1 MLFGR
6 RLDRYVMARFVGAL
20 AISLLALTVIF
31 VLVHIMDH
39 VDVYL
44 DHDAPW
50 STVGRYY
57 LLQMPYNT
65 LLTLP
70 MAVLIATIISIGELG
85 RHGELT
91 AMKSSGLS
99 LYRITL
105 PLVVFGL
112 ALSLGVLFLGET
124 IVPRLNEQGND
135 VYEEEILDQPADF
148 EDFRGNFVYQ
158 NPDGYTYL
166 VRSMFVNDS
175 GGGSADQVEIQREME
190 DGTFL
195 RINAPQMLWE
205 SENGLWALKNGELRV
220 FPGPAERDPVAGADS
235 AAADTAGADA
245 ATGAST
251 TAGADTAATGG
262 SAGADTVTADTAAP
276 DANTA
281 SRPIDERMYTFMLL
295 RSPAISDSPQELLVE
310 SKEPEEMG
318 YEDLVRYITD
328 RERLGADTRQE
339 QVDLH
344 MKVAYPFA
352 NFVILIFGIALVGS
366 ASHASRQSGTV
377 GFGLAL
383 FLTIIFWGF
392 LRVGQGIGYGGGLP
406 PVAAAWL
413 ANGIFGLVGLVL
425 LARART

>member
-1 MLFGR
+1 MLFLR
-6 RLDRYVMARFVGAL
+6 RLDRYVTGRFFATLAL
-20 AISLLALTVIF
+20 ALTALTVIF
-31 VLVHIMDH
+31 VLIHIMDH
-39 VDVYL
+39 VDVYI
-44 DHDAPW
+44 DHDTPW

-70 MAVLIATIISIGELG
+70 MAVLIATIISIGEMG

-105 PLVVFGL
+105 PLMVFGL
-112 ALSLGVLFLGET
+112 ALTVGVLFLGET
-124 IVPRLNEQGND
+124 IVPRLNEQSNE

-158 NPDGYTYL
+158 NPEGYTYL

-190 DGTFL
+190 DGTFV
-195 RINAPQMLWE
+195 RINAPQMSWE
-205 SENGLWALKNGELRV
+205 PGRGMWVLQNGELRV
-220 FPGPAERDPVAGADS
+220 FPGDAAAADS
-235 AAADTAGADA
+235 ATVDSADSMAADTARRVADA
-245 ATGAST
+245 SADTSAE
-251 TAGADTAATGG
+251 AGAA
-262 SAGADTVTADTAAP
+262 VTT
-276 DANTA
+276 
-281 SRPIDERMYTFMLL
+281 RPIDERMYTFMIL
-295 RSPAISDSPQELLVE
+295 RSPGLSDSPQELLVE

-318 YEDLVRYITD
+318 YEDLVRYIED

-339 QVDLH
+339 MVDLH
-344 MKVAYPFA
+344 MKIAYPFA

-413 ANGIFGLVGLVL
+413 ANGIFGLVGLAL

>member
-1 MLFGR
+1 MLFLR
-6 RLDRYVMARFVGAL
+6 RLDRYVTRRFLATLAL
-20 AISLLALTVIF
+20 ALTALTVIF
-31 VLVHIMDH
+31 VLIHIMDH
-39 VDVYL
+39 VDVYI
-44 DHDAPW
+44 DHDTPW

-91 AMKSSGLS
+91 AMKSSGIS

-105 PLVVFGL
+105 PLMAFGL
-112 ALSLGVLFLGET
+112 VLTLGVLFMGET
-124 IVPRLNEQGND
+124 IVPRLNEQSNE

-158 NPDGYTYL
+158 NPEGYTYL

-190 DGTFL
+190 DGTFV
-195 RINAPQMLWE
+195 RINAPQMTWE
-205 SENGLWALKNGELRV
+205 PGNGVWALRNGELRV
-220 FPGPAERDPVAGADS
+220 FPGEAASDSAAADSTAADS
-235 AAADTAGADA
+235 AAAAAAEAPIEPAPTPRDTSAAGAA
-245 ATGAST
+245 LT
-251 TAGADTAATGG
+251 T
-262 SAGADTVTADTAAP
+262 
-276 DANTA
+276 
-281 SRPIDERMYTFMLL
+281 RPIDERMYTFLIL
-295 RSPAISDSPQELLVE
+295 RSPDLSDSPQELLVE

-318 YEDLVRYITD
+318 YEDLVRYIDD

-339 QVDLH
+339 MVDLH
-344 MKVAYPFA
+344 MKIAYPFA

-406 PVAAAWL
+406 PVVAAWL
-413 ANGIFGLVGLVL
+413 ANGIFGVVGLAL

>member
-1 MLFGR
+1 MLFVR
-6 RLDRYVMARFVGAL
+6 RLDRYVTRRFLATLTLAL
-20 AISLLALTVIF
+20 TALTVIF
-31 VLVHIMDH
+31 VLIHIMDH
-39 VDVYL
+39 VDVYI
-44 DHDAPW
+44 DHDTPW

-70 MAVLIATIISIGELG
+70 MAVLIATIISIGEMG

-105 PLVVFGL
+105 PLMAFGL
-112 ALSLGVLFLGET
+112 ALTFGVLVLGET
-124 IVPRLNEQGND
+124 IVPRLNERSNE

-158 NPDGYTYL
+158 NPEGYTYL

-190 DGTFL
+190 DGTFV
-195 RINAPQMLWE
+195 RINAPQMTWDATRE
-205 SENGLWALKNGELRV
+205 LWALQNGELRV
-220 FPGPAERDPVAGADS
+220 FPGEVVADSTATADS
-235 AAADTAGADA
+235 AAADTSAAAGADVL
-245 ATGAST
+245 ST
-251 TAGADTAATGG
+251 
-262 SAGADTVTADTAAP
+262 
-276 DANTA
+276 
-281 SRPIDERMYTFMLL
+281 PIDERMYTFLIL
-295 RSPAISDSPQELLVE
+295 RSQDLSDSPQELLVE

-318 YEDLVRYITD
+318 YEDLVRYIDD
-328 RERLGADTRQE
+328 RERLGAETRQE
-339 QVDLH
+339 MVDLH
-344 MKVAYPFA
+344 MKIAYPFA

-406 PVAAAWL
+406 PVVAAWL
-413 ANGIFGLVGLVL
+413 ANGIFGLVGLAL

>member
-1 MLFGR
+1 MLFAR
-6 RLDRYVMARFVGAL
+6 RLDRYVMGRFLGAL
-20 AISLLALTVIF
+20 SIALLALTVIF
-31 VLVHIMDH
+31 VLIHLMDH

-50 STVGRYY
+50 ATVGRYY

-70 MAVLIATIISIGELG
+70 MAVLVATIISIGELG

-99 LYRITL
+99 LYRITM
-105 PLVVFGL
+105 PLVAFGL
-112 ALSLGVLFLGET
+112 ALTLGVLFLGET
-124 IVPRLNEQGND
+124 IVPRLNERGNE
-135 VYEEEILDQPADF
+135 VYEEEILDQPRDF

-158 NPDGYTYL
+158 NPEGYTYL

-175 GGGSADQVEIQREME
+175 GGASADQVEIQRELE

-195 RINAPQMLWE
+195 RINAPQMTWE
-205 SENGLWALKNGELRV
+205 GGTGTWVIRNGELRV
-220 FPGPAERDPVAGADS
+220 FPGSADSTAADTSAGRSGSAAAGPATADS
-235 AAADTAGADA
+235 APADSASAA
-245 ATGAST
+245 
-251 TAGADTAATGG
+251 
-262 SAGADTVTADTAAP
+262 
-276 DANTA
+276 
-281 SRPIDERMYTFMLL
+281 RPIDERMFTFALL
-295 RSPAISDSPQELLVE
+295 RSAAISDSPEELLVE
-310 SKEPEEMG
+310 SKAPEEMG
-318 YEDLVRYITD
+318 YEDLVRYIDD

-406 PVAAAWL
+406 PFAAAWL

-425 LARART
+425 LARAKT

>member
-1 MLFGR
+1 MLFAR
-6 RLDRYVMARFVGAL
+6 RLDRYVMGRFLGAL
-20 AISLLALTVIF
+20 TIALLALTVIF
-31 VLVHIMDH
+31 VLIHLMDH

-44 DHDAPW
+44 DHDASW
-50 STVGRYY
+50 AAVGQYY

-70 MAVLIATIISIGELG
+70 MAVLIATIISIGEMG
-85 RHGELT
+85 RYGELT

-99 LYRITL
+99 LYRIAL
-105 PLVVFGL
+105 PLVGFGL
-112 ALSLGVLFLGET
+112 ALTLGVLFLGET
-124 IVPRLNEQGND
+124 IVPRLNERGND
-135 VYEEEILDQPADF
+135 IYAEEILDQPRDF

-158 NPDGYTYL
+158 NPEGYTYL

-175 GGGSADQVEIQREME
+175 GGASADQVEIQRELE
-190 DGTFL
+190 DGTFV
-195 RINAPQMLWE
+195 RINAPQMTWE
-205 SENGLWALKNGELRV
+205 GEAGVWALRNGELRV
-220 FPGPAERDPVAGADS
+220 FPGAAVATADS
-235 AAADTAGADA
+235 AVDSTAGDSTAGTGPAAVARDTAAADTAA
-245 ATGAST
+245 A
-251 TAGADTAATGG
+251 
-262 SAGADTVTADTAAP
+262 
-276 DANTA
+276 
-281 SRPIDERMYTFMLL
+281 RPIDERMFTFALL
-295 RSPAISDSPQELLVE
+295 RSAAISDTPEELLVE
-310 SKEPEEMG
+310 SKDPEEMG
-318 YEDLVRYITD
+318 FEDLVRYIDD

-366 ASHASRQSGTV
+366 ATHAGRQSATV

-406 PVAAAWL
+406 PPVSAWL
-413 ANGIFGLVGLVL
+413 ANGIFGVVGLVL

>member
-1 MLFGR
+1 MLFAR
-6 RLDRYVMARFVGAL
+6 RLDRYVTGRFLGTLAIAL
-20 AISLLALTVIF
+20 AALTVIF
-31 VLVHIMDH
+31 VLIHLMDH
-39 VDVYL
+39 VDVFL

-85 RHGELT
+85 RYGELT

-112 ALSLGVLFLGET
+112 ALTLGVLFLGET
-124 IVPRLNEQGND
+124 IVPRLNERGNE
-135 VYEEEILDQPADF
+135 VYEEEILDQPGDF

-205 SENGLWALKNGELRV
+205 GEKGTWALRNGELRV
-220 FPGPAERDPVAGADS
+220 FPGPAARDS
-235 AAADTAGADA
+235 APRYS
-245 ATGAST
+245 AT
-251 TAGADTAATGG
+251 
-262 SAGADTVTADTAAP
+262 
-276 DANTA
+276 
-281 SRPIDERMYTFMLL
+281 RR
-295 RSPAISDSPQELLVE
+295 RS
-310 SKEPEEMG
+310 
-318 YEDLVRYITD
+318 
-328 RERLGADTRQE
+328 
-339 QVDLH
+339 
-344 MKVAYPFA
+344 
-352 NFVILIFGIALVGS
+352 
-366 ASHASRQSGTV
+366 
-377 GFGLAL
+377 
-383 FLTIIFWGF
+383 
-392 LRVGQGIGYGGGLP
+392 
-406 PVAAAWL
+406 
-413 ANGIFGLVGLVL
+413 
-425 LARART
+425 

>member
-1 MLFGR
+1 MLFLR
-6 RLDRYVMARFVGAL
+6 RLDRYVTGRFLATLAL
-20 AISLLALTVIF
+20 SLAALTVIF
-31 VLVHIMDH
+31 VLIHIMDH
-39 VDVYL
+39 VDVYI
-44 DHDAPW
+44 DHDTPW

-70 MAVLIATIISIGELG
+70 MAVLIATIISIGEMG

-105 PLVVFGL
+105 PLMAFGL
-112 ALSLGVLFLGET
+112 ALTLGVLFLGET
-124 IVPRLNEQGND
+124 IVPRLNEQSNE

-158 NPDGYTYL
+158 NPEGYTYL

-175 GGGSADQVEIQREME
+175 GGGSADQVEIQRELE
-190 DGTFL
+190 NGTFL
-195 RINAPQMLWE
+195 RINAPQMTWDAAQG
-205 SENGLWALKNGELRV
+205 SWALQNGELRM
-220 FPGPAERDPVAGADS
+220 FPGERERAPAAAGDS
-235 AAADTAGADA
+235 AAADSGAAGSGDSAAAGA
-245 ATGAST
+245 ASSPEDT
-251 TAGADTAATGG
+251 SAAGAVATI
-262 SAGADTVTADTAAP
+262 
-276 DANTA
+276 
-281 SRPIDERMYTFMLL
+281 RPIDERMYTFLIL
-295 RSPAISDSPQELLVE
+295 RSPGLADSPRELLVE

-318 YEDLVRYITD
+318 YEDLVRYIDD

-339 QVDLH
+339 MVDLH
-344 MKVAYPFA
+344 MKIAYPFA

>member
-1 MLFGR
+1 MLFAR
-6 RLDRYVMARFVGAL
+6 RLDRYVMGRFLGAL
-20 AISLLALTVIF
+20 IIALAALTVIF
-31 VLVHIMDH
+31 VLVHLMDH

-44 DHDAPW
+44 DHEAPW
-50 STVGRYY
+50 PTVGRYY

-70 MAVLIATIISIGELG
+70 MAVLIATIISIGEMG
-85 RHGELT
+85 RYGELT

-105 PLVVFGL
+105 PLVTFGL
-112 ALSLGVLFLGET
+112 ALTLGVLVLGET
-124 IVPRLNEQGND
+124 IVPRLNEQSNE
-135 VYEEEILDQPADF
+135 VYEEEILDQPGDF

-195 RINAPQMLWE
+195 RINAPQMTWE
-205 SENGLWALKNGELRV
+205 GEMGLWALRNGELRV
-220 FPGPAERDPVAGADS
+220 FPGPEADS
-235 AAADTAGADA
+235 A
-245 ATGAST
+245 
-251 TAGADTAATGG
+251 TAGADT
-262 SAGADTVTADTAAP
+262 TAAG
-276 DANTA
+276 
-281 SRPIDERMYTFMLL
+281 RPIDERMFTFALL

-310 SKEPEEMG
+310 SKDPEEMG

-344 MKVAYPFA
+344 MKIAYPFA

-366 ASHASRQSGTV
+366 ASHAGRQSATV

-392 LRVGQGIGYGGGLP
+392 LRVGQGIGYGGALP
-406 PVAAAWL
+406 PVVAAWL
-413 ANGIFGLVGLVL
+413 ADGIFGLVGIVL

>member
-1 MLFGR
+1 MLFAR
-6 RLDRYVMARFVGAL
+6 RLDRYVMGRFLGAL
-20 AISLLALTVIF
+20 TIALLALTVIF
-31 VLVHIMDH
+31 VLIHLMDH

-44 DHDAPW
+44 DHDASW
-50 STVGRYY
+50 AAVGQYY

-70 MAVLIATIISIGELG
+70 MAVLIATIISIGEMG
-85 RHGELT
+85 RYGELT

-99 LYRITL
+99 LYRIAL
-105 PLVVFGL
+105 PLVAFGL
-112 ALSLGVLFLGET
+112 ALTLGVLFLGET
-124 IVPRLNEQGND
+124 IVPRLNERGND
-135 VYEEEILDQPADF
+135 IYEEEILDQPRDF

-158 NPDGYTYL
+158 NPEGYTYL

-175 GGGSADQVEIQREME
+175 GGASADQVEIQRELE
-190 DGTFL
+190 DGTFV
-195 RINAPQMLWE
+195 RINAPQMTWE
-205 SENGLWALKNGELRV
+205 GEAGVWALRNGELRV
-220 FPGPAERDPVAGADS
+220 FPGPEAVSGAGDSTAADS
-235 AAADTAGADA
+235 AGPAAID
-245 ATGAST
+245 
-251 TAGADTAATGG
+251 
-262 SAGADTVTADTAAP
+262 SAGAGAAAP
-276 DANTA
+276 TNPGAADSA
-281 SRPIDERMYTFMLL
+281 SADSASAARPIDERMFTFALL
-295 RSPAISDSPQELLVE
+295 RSAAISDTPQELLVE
-310 SKEPEEMG
+310 SKDPEEMG
-318 YEDLVRYITD
+318 FEDLVRYIDD

-366 ASHASRQSGTV
+366 ATHAGRQSATV

-406 PVAAAWL
+406 PPVSAWL
-413 ANGIFGLVGLVL
+413 ANGIFGVVGLVL

>member
-1 MLFGR
+1 MI
-6 RLDRYVMARFVGAL
+6 AL
-20 AISLLALTVIF
+20 AALTVIF
-31 VLVHIMDH
+31 VLVHLMDH

-44 DHDAPW
+44 DHEAPW
-50 STVGRYY
+50 SMVGRYY

-70 MAVLIATIISIGELG
+70 MAVLIATIISIGEMG

-105 PLVVFGL
+105 PLVSFGL
-112 ALSLGVLFLGET
+112 ALTLGVLFLGET
-124 IVPRLNEQGND
+124 IVPRLNEQSNE
-135 VYEEEILDQPADF
+135 VFEEEILDQPGDF

-195 RINAPQMLWE
+195 RINAPQMTWE
-205 SENGLWALKNGELRV
+205 GERGLWALKNGELRV
-220 FPGPAERDPVAGADS
+220 FPGPAAGDS
-235 AAADTAGADA
+235 ATATADTTVGA
-245 ATGAST
+245 ATG
-251 TAGADTAATGG
+251 
-262 SAGADTVTADTAAP
+262 TADTTVAGP
-276 DANTA
+276 
-281 SRPIDERMYTFMLL
+281 PIDERMFTFALL

-310 SKEPEEMG
+310 SKAPEEMG

-328 RERLGADTRQE
+328 RERLGAETRQE

-344 MKVAYPFA
+344 MKIAYPFA

-366 ASHASRQSGTV
+366 ASHAGRQSATV

-392 LRVGQGIGYGGGLP
+392 LRVGQGIGYGGALP
-406 PVAAAWL
+406 PVVAAWL

>member
-1 MLFGR
+1 MLFVR
-6 RLDRYVMARFVGAL
+6 RLDRYVMSRFVGAL
-20 AISLLALTVIF
+20 AIALLALTVIF
-31 VLVHIMDH
+31 VLIHIMDH

-50 STVGRYY
+50 SMVGRYY

-91 AMKSSGLS
+91 AMKASGLS

-105 PLVVFGL
+105 PLIVFGL
-112 ALSLGVLFLGET
+112 GLTLGVLFLGET
-124 IVPRLNEQGND
+124 IVPRLNEQGNE
-135 VYEEEILDQPADF
+135 VYEEEILDQPKDF

-166 VRSMFVNDS
+166 VRSLFVNDS
-175 GGGSADQVEIQREME
+175 GGASADQVEIQREME

-195 RINAPQMLWE
+195 RINAPQMTWE
-205 SENGLWALKNGELRV
+205 GDKGLWALRNGELRV
-220 FPGPAERDPVAGADS
+220 FPGNAPPDSAAEDSVDASSAAQARDTAAGADS
-235 AAADTAGADA
+235 AA
-245 ATGAST
+245 SPP
-251 TAGADTAATGG
+251 
-262 SAGADTVTADTAAP
+262 AP
-276 DANTA
+276 
-281 SRPIDERMYTFMLL
+281 RPIDERMYTFALL
-295 RSPAISDSPQELLVE
+295 RSASISDSPQELIVDD
-310 SKEPEEMG
+310 KDPEEMG
-318 YEDLVRYITD
+318 YEDLVRYIDD

-366 ASHASRQSGTV
+366 ASHAGRQSATV

-392 LRVGQGIGYGGGLP
+392 LRVGQGIGYGGALP
-406 PVAAAWL
+406 PVVSAWL
-413 ANGIFGLVGLVL
+413 ANGIFGVVGLVL

>member
-1 MLFGR
+1 MLFLR
-6 RLDRYVMARFVGAL
+6 RLDRYVTGRFLATLAL
-20 AISLLALTVIF
+20 ALTALTVIF
-31 VLVHIMDH
+31 VLIHIMDH
-39 VDVYL
+39 VDVYI
-44 DHDAPW
+44 DHETPW
-50 STVGRYY
+50 STVGLYY

-91 AMKSSGLS
+91 AMKSSGIS

-105 PLVVFGL
+105 PLLAVGL
-112 ALSLGVLFLGET
+112 ALTLGVLFLGET
-124 IVPRLNEQGND
+124 VVPRLNEQSNE

-158 NPDGYTYL
+158 NPEGYTYL

-190 DGTFL
+190 DGTFV
-195 RINAPQMLWE
+195 RINAPQMRWE
-205 SENGLWALKNGELRV
+205 EARGLWALQNGELRV
-220 FPGPAERDPVAGADS
+220 FPGRAAIDSTAADS
-235 AAADTAGADA
+235 AGAADTSAEAGA
-245 ATGAST
+245 
-251 TAGADTAATGG
+251 AGATTPTAADT
-262 SAGADTVTADTAAP
+262 SAAAGAAIT
-276 DANTA
+276 
-281 SRPIDERMYTFMLL
+281 SRPIDERMYTFMIL
-295 RSPAISDSPQELLVE
+295 RSPDLSDSPQELLVE

-318 YEDLVRYITD
+318 YEDLVRYIDD
-328 RERLGADTRQE
+328 RERLGAETRQE
-339 QVDLH
+339 MVDLH
-344 MKVAYPFA
+344 MKIAYPFA

-406 PVAAAWL
+406 PVVAAWL
-413 ANGIFGLVGLVL
+413 ANGIFGLVGLAL

>member
-1 MLFGR
+1 MLFAR
-6 RLDRYVMARFVGAL
+6 RLDRYVMGRFLGAL
-20 AISLLALTVIF
+20 SIALLALTVIF
-31 VLVHIMDH
+31 VLIHLMDH

-50 STVGRYY
+50 ATVGRYY

-70 MAVLIATIISIGELG
+70 MAVLVATIISIGELG

-99 LYRITL
+99 LYRITM
-105 PLVVFGL
+105 PLVAFGL
-112 ALSLGVLFLGET
+112 ALTLGVLFLGET
-124 IVPRLNEQGND
+124 IVPRLNERGNE
-135 VYEEEILDQPADF
+135 VYEEEILDQPRDF

-158 NPDGYTYL
+158 NPEGYTYL

-175 GGGSADQVEIQREME
+175 GGASADQVEIQRELE

-195 RINAPQMLWE
+195 RINAPQMTWE
-205 SENGLWALKNGELRV
+205 GGTGTWVIRNGELRV
-220 FPGPAERDPVAGADS
+220 FPGSADSTAADTSAGRSGSAAAGPATADS
-235 AAADTAGADA
+235 APADSASAA
-245 ATGAST
+245 
-251 TAGADTAATGG
+251 
-262 SAGADTVTADTAAP
+262 
-276 DANTA
+276 
-281 SRPIDERMYTFMLL
+281 RPIDERMFTFALL
-295 RSPAISDSPQELLVE
+295 RSAAISDSPEELLVE
-310 SKEPEEMG
+310 SKAPEEMG
-318 YEDLVRYITD
+318 YEDLVRYIDD

-406 PVAAAWL
+406 PFAAAWL
-413 ANGIFGLVGLVL
+413 ANGIFGVVGLVL
-425 LARART
+425 LARAKT

>member
-1 MLFGR
+1 MLLLR
-6 RLDRYVMARFVGAL
+6 RLDRYVTGRFLATLAL
-20 AISLLALTVIF
+20 ALTALTVIF
-31 VLVHIMDH
+31 VLIHIMDH
-39 VDVYL
+39 VDVYI
-44 DHDAPW
+44 DHDTPW

-70 MAVLIATIISIGELG
+70 MAVLIATIISIGEMG

-105 PLVVFGL
+105 PLMAVGL
-112 ALSLGVLFLGET
+112 ALTLGVLFLGET
-124 IVPRLNEQGND
+124 IVPRLNEQSNE

-158 NPDGYTYL
+158 NPEGYTYL

-190 DGTFL
+190 DGTFV
-195 RINAPQMLWE
+195 RINAPQMTWE
-205 SENGLWALKNGELRV
+205 QGGGQWVLQNGELRV
-220 FPGPAERDPVAGADS
+220 FPGHAGAADSVTADSAGATGSAGADS
-235 AAADTAGADA
+235 AAPDAARQAAAAPASADTSAEAGAA
-245 ATGAST
+245 VT
-251 TAGADTAATGG
+251 T
-262 SAGADTVTADTAAP
+262 
-276 DANTA
+276 
-281 SRPIDERMYTFMLL
+281 RPIDERMYTFMIL
-295 RSPAISDSPQELLVE
+295 RSPGLSDSPQELLVE

-318 YEDLVRYITD
+318 YEDLVRYIDD

-339 QVDLH
+339 MVDLH
-344 MKVAYPFA
+344 MKIAYPFA

-413 ANGIFGLVGLVL
+413 ANGIFGLVGLAL

>member
-1 MLFGR
+1 
-6 RLDRYVMARFVGAL
+6 
-20 AISLLALTVIF
+20 
-31 VLVHIMDH
+31 
-39 VDVYL
+39 
-44 DHDAPW
+44 
-50 STVGRYY
+50 
-57 LLQMPYNT
+57 
-65 LLTLP
+65 

-99 LYRITL
+99 LYRITM
-105 PLVVFGL
+105 PLVAFGL
-112 ALSLGVLFLGET
+112 ALTLGVLFLGET
-124 IVPRLNEQGND
+124 IVPRLNERGNE
-135 VYEEEILDQPADF
+135 VYEEEILDQPKDF

-158 NPDGYTYL
+158 NPEGYTYL

-175 GGGSADQVEIQREME
+175 GGASADQVEIQREME

-195 RINAPQMLWE
+195 RINAPQMTWE
-205 SENGLWALKNGELRV
+205 GETGTWALRNGELRV
-220 FPGPAERDPVAGADS
+220 FPGPAPVSADS
-235 AAADTAGADA
+235 TVPDS
-245 ATGAST
+245 AST
-251 TAGADTAATGG
+251 SAA
-262 SAGADTVTADTAAP
+262 
-276 DANTA
+276 
-281 SRPIDERMYTFMLL
+281 RPIDERMFTFALL
-295 RSPAISDSPQELLVE
+295 RSAGISDSPQELLVE
-310 SKEPEEMG
+310 SKDPEEMG
-318 YEDLVRYITD
+318 YEDLVRYIDD

-406 PVAAAWL
+406 PFAAAWL

-425 LARART
+425 LARAKT